1 MAIKEIKAI
10 PREEKTTKKD
20 MILNDVK
27 EALDKGISK
36 FEFVGDEYNYKH
48 LCTYAKTV
56 TWEWTKQLIREDVRK
71 VMKNEG
77 WKRMVS
83 FIYAPKKDD
92 PKYIH
97 ISSLKIGN
105 ETHVYCEINDG
116 AYEWLLQK
124 TLEDTKELNEKI
136 DERERARTDGFQ
148 VTSY

>member
-27 EALDKGISK
+27 EALDKGIFK

-77 WKRMVS
+77 WKRMTA
-83 FIYAPKKDD
+83 FIDAPKKDD
-92 PKYIH
+92 PKYIS

-116 AYEWLLQK
+116 AYEWLLQR
-124 TLEDTKELNEKI
+124 TLEDTKALNERT
-136 DERERARTDGFQ
+136 DERERARTEF
-148 VTSY
+148 VK

>member
-1 MAIKEIKAI
+1 MAIKEIKEI

-27 EALDKGISK
+27 EALDKGIFK

-56 TWEWTKQLIREDVRK
+56 TWEWTKQLIRKDARK

-77 WKRMVS
+77 WKHMASVET
-83 FIYAPKKDD
+83 PKKDD
-92 PKYIH
+92 PKYIS
-97 ISSLKIGN
+97 ITSMKIGN
-105 ETHVYCEINDG
+105 ATHVYCEINDG
-116 AYEWLLQK
+116 AYEWLLQR
-124 TLEDTKELNEKI
+124 TLEDTKALNERI
-136 DERERARTDGFQ
+136 AERERARTGDYQ